1 MAVGG
6 ASTACIIVC
15 LIRLVTERQKK
26 QNANVSGNP
35 LDGGRM
41 NTDALHLG
49 TFRITTK
56 RNVGENVDAI
66 IGNRKRP
73 TKCMVKSYEF
83 VQTPAT

>member
-6 ASTACIIVC
+6 ASNTCIIVC

-26 QNANVSGNP
+26 QNANVVSTPEGS
-35 LDGGRM
+35 GRM

-66 IGNRKRP
+66 IGNRKKP
-73 TKCMVKSYEF
+73 TKCMVKSYGF